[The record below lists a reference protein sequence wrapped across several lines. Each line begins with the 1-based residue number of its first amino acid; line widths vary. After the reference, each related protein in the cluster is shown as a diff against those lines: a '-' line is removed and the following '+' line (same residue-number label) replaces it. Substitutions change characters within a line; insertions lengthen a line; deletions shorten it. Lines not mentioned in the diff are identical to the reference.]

1 MRPAFSWIV
10 AAVVLA
16 STAFFFLI
24 ASGVAA
30 PTGEEGSTYANLEA
44 LFESSRRLNEPP
56 LKNGIPDYSE
66 AAMGRQ
72 YEELRGFQR
81 RLAELDIDGWPITQ
95 QVDYH
100 LVRAE
105 LNGIEF
111 MHRVLKPWTKDPY
124 LYWGSST
131 STSMPYYG
139 FSDRPAVPEGPGWGE
154 SGYAAEPDYPLNEE
168 EQEAYRTRLVALP
181 KILAQGKANIVIP
194 EAKRDMAL
202 MALRSLAVEGGLLE
216 GMVVSM
222 KEHHSEL
229 APAAQGASEAVQ
241 DYRDWILA
249 NIDDMAAPTGVGTE
263 NLSWWLKNVWLIP
276 YTYEE
281 IRTIARREYQRGL
294 TALKLEEYRNRDL
307 PRLEPAQ
314 DRAEYIRRHRAAEE
328 KLRAFLL
335 EGELMTVT
343 ADEID
348 SAYAAYPP
356 RPPEKPSD
364 RPSNSLG
371 GIIHEHLGH
380 QLDALRPETG
390 MSKIRASRRLHE
402 MTHAR
407 REGVADGLIEM
418 FMHAGILDDQPRI
431 RELVDIGIAN
441 RAGIAIAELEFQ
453 ANAVDYEG
461 WNRLEHEMSLYGSIS
476 LDESE
481 WFNAAA
487 TYNRWDHKKDA
498 VRAPGYEVAY
508 LTGVVQFN
516 QAFADRAEQLGAD
529 FNVREFMDEFF
540 AVGQIP
546 VALIRWQMTGLTD
559 EMETLTEVPVAPTPT
574 PSD

>member
-1 MRPAFSWIV
+1 MRQAAGWIV
-10 AAVVLA
+10 AAVFLV
-16 STAFFFLI
+16 STILVFVTS
-24 ASGVAA
+24 SGVAA
-30 PTGEEGSTYANLEA
+30 RTGEEGSTYADLEA
-44 LFESSRRLNEPP
+44 LFESSRKLNEPP
-56 LKNGIPDYSE
+56 LVDGIPDYSE
-66 AAMGRQ
+66 AAMARQ

-81 RLAELDIDGWPITQ
+81 QLEELDIAAWPITQ
-95 QVDYH
+95 QIDYH

-154 SGYAAEPDYPLNEE
+154 SGYAGEPDYPLSEQ
-168 EQEAYRTRLVALP
+168 EQEAYRTRLSALP

-222 KEHHSEL
+222 KEHHPEL
-229 APAAQGASEAVQ
+229 APAAQAAWEAIE
-241 DYRDWILA
+241 DYRDWILK

-263 NLSWWLKNVWLIP
+263 NLSRWLKNVWLIP

-281 IRTIARREYQRGL
+281 IRTIAKREFERGL

-307 PRLEPAQ
+307 PRLTPAQ
-314 DRAEYIRRHRAAEE
+314 GREEYIRRHRAAED

-335 EGELMTVT
+335 DGELMTVT
-343 ADEID
+343 ADEIEA
-348 SAYAAYPP
+348 AYAAYPP
-356 RPPEKPSD
+356 RPPATPSEQ
-364 RPSNSLG
+364 PNNFLG
-371 GIIHEHLGH
+371 AIIHEHLGH

-418 FMHAGILDDQPRI
+418 LMHAGILDDQPRM

-441 RAGIAIAELEFQ
+441 RASIAIAALEFQ

-461 WNRLEHEMSLYGSIS
+461 WNRLEHKMSIYGSLE

-481 WFNAAA
+481 WYNAAA
-487 TYNRWDHKKDA
+487 NYNRWDHKKDA
-498 VRAPGYEVAY
+498 VRAPGYEIAY

-516 QAFADRAEQLGAD
+516 QLFADRAEQLGAD
-529 FNVREFMDEFF
+529 FDVREFMDEFF

-546 VALIRWQMTGLTD
+546 TALIRWQMTGLTD
-559 EMETLTEVPVAPTPT
+559 EMETLLGVPVASPPP